1 MQLSDFTVEE
11 LTKEI
16 ERKRGEEV
24 ANLVADIEAGKKT
37 IQAQEARLREL
48 RGAPTAPAFRF
59 KVKAQEIGRAQV
71 GARKEQF
78 SKIFA
83 DNLDG
88 LSLGQLAELA
98 KCGKPAAKYTLS
110 LMVKAG
116 KVRMEGN
123 RGDARYF
130 LVG

>member
-24 ANLVADIEAGKKT
+24 ANIVADIEAHKKA
-37 IQAQEARLREL
+37 IQGNEARLREL
-48 RGAPTAPAFRF
+48 RGAPAAPAFRF
-59 KVKAQEIGRAQV
+59 KAQAQEIGRARV

-88 LSLGQLAELA
+88 LSLGQLSELA
-98 KCGKPAAKYTLS
+98 KCGKPATKYAVS

-116 KVRMEGN
+116 TIRMEGN

-130 LVG
+130 PVG